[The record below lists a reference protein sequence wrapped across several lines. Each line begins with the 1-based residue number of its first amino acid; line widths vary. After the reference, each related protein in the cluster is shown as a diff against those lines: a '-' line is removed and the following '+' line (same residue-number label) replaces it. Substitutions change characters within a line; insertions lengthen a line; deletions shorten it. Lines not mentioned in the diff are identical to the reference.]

1 MTQLDPTGE
10 DECAG
15 QTDRHKDDEENKKRR
30 GKNRVKCREEE
41 EVAGGACELADQ
53 RGPL

>member
-1 MTQLDPTGE
+1 MTQLGPAGE

-15 QTDRHKDDEENKKRR
+15 QTDTKMLRKIKKER
-30 GKNRVKCREEE
+30 GKNRVRYREEE
-41 EVAGGACELADQ
+41 EVVGGACELADQ